1 VEATTKTQR
10 KSRKIKFILIAVLL
24 VIVGVSAW
32 SVTRKEKE
40 VPLPASSNVVNTQV
54 DVSTDGFSPA
64 TITIKKGTTVTWTN
78 IDDDVTHQIASD
90 PHPTHTSLP
99 GLFSPIL
106 DTEQKYSYTFDK
118 TGTFTYHDE
127 SSLLSSGTVYVI
139 E

>member
-32 SVTRKEKE
+32 TVTRKEKE